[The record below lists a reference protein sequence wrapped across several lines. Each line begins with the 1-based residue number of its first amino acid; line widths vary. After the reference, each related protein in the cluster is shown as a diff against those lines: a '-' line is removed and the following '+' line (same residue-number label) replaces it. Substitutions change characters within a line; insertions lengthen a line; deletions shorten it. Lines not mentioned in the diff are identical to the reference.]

1 MKGKKCQQIT
11 QKKTGDLCQNN
22 THRIPD
28 RKTPITKIKIKISK
42 NSQLKESFSPTKK
55 SQEGKNWKE
64 FTLEGWKLQRI
75 HP

>member
-1 MKGKKCQQIT
+1 MFLQFHPKKSIKNKIVKNTRLKGKKCQQIT

-42 NSQLKESFSPTKK
+42 NSQLKE
-55 SQEGKNWKE
+55 
-64 FTLEGWKLQRI
+64 
-75 HP
+75 